1 MKTLLIALK
10 AFIFFT
16 ILTGILYPLLVTAI
30 AQLIFPDKAN
40 GSLIV
45 KENRVV
51 GSELI
56 GQKFD
61 QNGYFSSRPSAI
73 DYQPLPSGGTN
84 LAPTSARLKQRVD
97 SLKQAF
103 QTINHLDSL
112 CIIPSEMIFSS
123 ASGLDP
129 HISPQAAFLQV
140 ARIQNARAFDDQKK
154 GQLLRLINQLILP
167 PQFQLFGEQRINVLQ
182 LNMRLDEIK

>member
-16 ILTGILYPLLVTAI
+16 ILTGILYPLLITAI
-30 AQLIFPDKAN
+30 AQLVFPDKAN

-45 KENRVV
+45 KDHRVV

-61 QNGYFSSRPSAI
+61 QNRYFSSRPSAI
-73 DYQPLPSGGTN
+73 DYHPLPSGGSN
-84 LAPTSARLKQRVD
+84 LAPSSARLKQRVD

-103 QTINHLDSL
+103 LTSNHLDSL
-112 CIIPSEMIFSS
+112 CNLPSEMIFAS

-140 ARIQNARAFDDQKK
+140 ARIQHARGLDDRQKE
-154 GQLLRLINQLILP
+154 QLLNIINQITLP

-182 LNMRLDEIK
+182 LNMRLDEIR